1 MRVLNTGKI
10 LPETKESL
18 PVFTIGHSTRSLE
31 EFVNILE
38 KCNVRKIV
46 DIRTVPRSRHNPQF
60 NRETLPAN
68 LAISGIGYVH
78 VPGLGGLRH
87 TRVDS
92 LNRGWRNASF
102 RGFADYM
109 QTQEFEDNLT
119 TLIQLSEEEQIAIMC
134 AESLPWRCHR
144 SLIADALLVRGIE
157 VKHIMNA
164 AKSRE
169 HTLTPWIKVVGTD
182 ITYPPPA

>member
-1 MRVLNTGKI
+1 M
-10 LPETKESL
+10 
-18 PVFTIGHSTRSLE
+18 FTIGHSTRSLE

-38 KCNVRKIV
+38 KYNVRKIV

-92 LNRGWRNASF
+92 LNKGWRNASF

-109 QTQEFEDNLT
+109 QTREFEDNLT
-119 TLIQLSEEEQIAIMC
+119 S
-134 AESLPWRCHR
+134 
-144 SLIADALLVRGIE
+144 
-157 VKHIMNA
+157 
-164 AKSRE
+164 
-169 HTLTPWIKVVGTD
+169 
-182 ITYPPPA
+182 